1 MCTPADARTT
11 GTVAFTEAAIL
22 RALPPS
28 VRSNHSLFI
37 AALAILFFGSGVCAL
52 IYQLLWLRM
61 MGWVFGVTVYAA
73 STVWASFMAG
83 LAVGSLAAGNVGD
96 RVRHPLRW
104 FGVTELLIGATA
116 LATPAILSELQKLYV
131 ALYPSLPRAL
141 PALTAA
147 RLVIALLVLI
157 VPTTLMGA
165 TLPLVIKGSEARGGS
180 LGAHLGVL
188 YGSNAIGAIVGTI
201 AAGLYLIPSLGIH
214 GTFLAAA
221 AVNLAVGAGALVIS
235 GLAPPRDAVAEDRVR
250 ETTPSSELVP
260 PKLVERPASEG
271 GLTDRQL
278 LVVIAVFTLSGVI
291 SLAIEVVWF
300 RVLTLFLR
308 PTVYGF
314 AVMLATILT
323 GIALGSYLVT
333 PLLERRLRWLS
344 ILAGLEL
351 AVGVA
356 IVLSFRPLAYLPDLS
371 NRLSPTLSHVMPPYL
386 VFPIAGSILAIFPTA
401 LLMGLAF
408 PIGLRV
414 WARGG
419 RDTAPPAT
427 RTPGRSE
434 AGTARRI
441 GAFYS
446 LNVAGAIAGSLAAG
460 FFLLPILGSRA
471 ALIML
476 GTMAFLSGLALLW
489 VSELKPSARMAI
501 GLAASAIFGVAVWLS
516 PDAFVQF
523 VAQRYRRQE
532 IVWREEGVEATV
544 VVHKAAN
551 NELSLT
557 VNGNHEASTG
567 GGMTYVHR
575 RIGHLPMALHPFA
588 RTALVIG
595 MGGGATAGAVS
606 VHDGVDVDIV
616 ELAGAVV
623 RGARFFEAI
632 NYGVLSRPNVHLR
645 VDDGRNY
652 LMLTRQKYDVITADV
667 IIPLFAGSGNL
678 YSAEYFTLMRRVLK
692 PGGLVLQWVAGTE
705 AEYKTIARTFL
716 SVFPQTTVW
725 ADGSLLVGA
734 LEPLQLRRAEFDAK
748 LELPGRAL
756 GLRDLGVQ
764 SFDKLLSIFV
774 AGPEELR
781 AYLGPGPVL
790 TDDRPLAEYFLSLPR
805 DKNPDLSS
813 LKGDVK
819 RYVVGE

>member
-1 MCTPADARTT
+1 
-11 GTVAFTEAAIL
+11 
-22 RALPPS
+22 
-28 VRSNHSLFI
+28 
-37 AALAILFFGSGVCAL
+37 
-52 IYQLLWLRM
+52 M

-83 LAVGSLAAGNVGD
+83 LAVGSLAAGGVGD

-116 LATPAILSELQKLYV
+116 LATPAILAELQRVYV

-165 TLPLVIKGSEARGGS
+165 TLPLVIKGSEARGGT
-180 LGAHLGVL
+180 LGGHLGVL

-201 AAGLYLIPSLGIH
+201 AAGLYLIPGLGIH
-214 GTFLAAA
+214 RTFLAAA
-221 AVNLAVGAGALVIS
+221 AVNVVVGLGALALSAV
-235 GLAPPRDAVAEDRVR
+235 APPRDSHGEVSRRA
-250 ETTPSSELVP
+250 
-260 PKLVERPASEG
+260 PASLPT
-271 GLTDRQL
+271 LTDRQL

-333 PLLERRLRWLS
+333 PLLERRVRWLS
-344 ILAGLEL
+344 VLAGLEL

-356 IVLSFRPLAYLPDLS
+356 IVLSFSPLAYLPVLS
-371 NRLSPTLSHVMPPYL
+371 NQLSPSLSRIMPAYL
-386 VFPIAGSILAIFPTA
+386 VFPIAGSLLAILPTA
-401 LLMGLAF
+401 LLMGIAF

-414 WARGG
+414 WARGS
-419 RDTAPPAT
+419 RTDTEPSSQKSGST
-427 RTPGRSE
+427 DER
-434 AGTARRI
+434 TARRI
-441 GAFYS
+441 GTFYS

-460 FFLLPILGSRA
+460 FFLLPQLGSRGA
-471 ALIML
+471 IVLL
-476 GTMAFLSGLALLW
+476 GSLAFGSGLVLLW
-489 VSELKPSARMAI
+489 VSELKPSTRLAI
-501 GLAASAIFGVAVWLS
+501 GLTASAAFGVAVWLS

-523 VAQRYRRQE
+523 VAQRYRRQQ

-567 GGMTYVHR
+567 SVMTYVHR
-575 RIGHLPMALHPFA
+575 RIGHMPMALHPFA

-606 VHDGVDVDIV
+606 VHTGVDVDIV

-623 RGARFFEAI
+623 NGARFFESI

-652 LMLTRQKYDVITADV
+652 LMLTRRRYDIVTADV
-667 IIPLFAGSGNL
+667 IHPIFAGSGNL
-678 YSAEYFTLMRRVLK
+678 YSREYFQLIRQVLN

-705 AEYKTIARTFL
+705 AEYKAIARTFV
-716 SVFPQTTVW
+716 SVFPETTVW
-725 ADGSLLVGA
+725 VDGSLLVGS
-734 LEPLQLRRAEFDAK
+734 LQPLRLRRAEFDAK
-748 LELPGRAL
+748 LEIPGRAV
-756 GLRDLGVQ
+756 GLHDLGIE
-764 SFDKLLSIFV
+764 SFDKLLSTFV
-774 AGPEELR
+774 AGPDELR
-781 AYLGPGPVL
+781 AYLGPGPLL

-805 DKNPDLSS
+805 DRDPDLSS

-819 RYVVGE
+819 RYVVPG

>member
-1 MCTPADARTT
+1 M
-11 GTVAFTEAAIL
+11 
-22 RALPPS
+22 
-28 VRSNHSLFI
+28 
-37 AALAILFFGSGVCAL
+37 ALAILFFGSGVCAL

-83 LAVGSLAAGNVGD
+83 LAVGSLAAGAIGD

-116 LATPAILSELQKLYV
+116 LATPAILAELQKIYV

-147 RLVIALLVLI
+147 RLAIALLVLI

-188 YGSNAIGAIVGTI
+188 YGSNAVGAIVGTI
-201 AAGLYLIPSLGIH
+201 AAGLYLIPGLGIH
-214 GTFLAAA
+214 STFLAAA
-221 AVNLAVGAGALVIS
+221 AVNLAVGAGALALS
-235 GLAPPRDAVAEDRVR
+235 GVAPPHHRHDPLR
-250 ETTPSSELVP
+250 EQLSPSELVP
-260 PKLVERPASEG
+260 PKLAERLVSEG
-271 GLTDRQL
+271 ALTDRQL
-278 LVVIAVFTLSGVI
+278 LVVIAVFTMSGVI

-356 IVLSFRPLAYLPDLS
+356 IVLSFRPLAFLPDLS
-371 NRLSPTLSHVMPPYL
+371 NRLSPALSQVMPAYL
-386 VFPIAGSILAIFPTA
+386 VFPIAGSLLAIFPTA

-408 PIGLRV
+408 PIGLRL

-419 RDTAPPAT
+419 RDTAAPANPT
-427 RTPGRSE
+427 AGRSAE
-434 AGTARRI
+434 RTARRV
-441 GAFYS
+441 GTFYS

-471 ALIML
+471 AIILL
-476 GTMAFLSGLALLW
+476 GTLAFGSGLALLW
-489 VSELKPSARMAI
+489 ISELKTPGRVAI
-501 GLAASAIFGVAVWLS
+501 GLAASAVFAVAAWLS

-523 VAQRYRRQE
+523 VEQRYRRQE

-551 NELSLT
+551 HELSLT

-567 GGMTYVHR
+567 GVMTYVHR

-606 VHDGVDVDIV
+606 IHDGVDVDVV

-623 RGARFFEAI
+623 RGARFFDTI

-652 LMLTRQKYDVITADV
+652 LMLTRRRYDIVTADV
-667 IIPLFAGSGNL
+667 IHPIFAGSGNL
-678 YSAEYFTLMRRVLK
+678 YSREYFQLLRQVLN
-692 PGGLVLQWVAGTE
+692 PGGLVLQWAAGTE
-705 AEYKTIARTFL
+705 AEYKAIARTFV
-716 SVFPQTTVW
+716 SVFPETTVW
-725 ADGSLLVGA
+725 VDGSLLVGS
-734 LEPLQLRRAEFDAK
+734 LEPLQLRRAEFEAK
-748 LELPGRAL
+748 LGLPGRAR
-756 GLRDLGVQ
+756 GLHDLGIE
-764 SFDKLLSIFV
+764 SFDKLVTTFV
-774 AGPEELR
+774 AGPDELR
-781 AYLGPGPVL
+781 AYVGPGPIL
-790 TDDRPLAEYFLSLPR
+790 TDDRPLTEYFLSLSR

>member
-1 MCTPADARTT
+1 
-11 GTVAFTEAAIL
+11 
-22 RALPPS
+22 
-28 VRSNHSLFI
+28 
-37 AALAILFFGSGVCAL
+37 
-52 IYQLLWLRM
+52 M
-61 MGWVFGVTVYAA
+61 MGWVFGVTIYAA
-73 STVWASFMAG
+73 STVWASFTAG
-83 LAVGSLAAGNVGD
+83 LAAGSLAAGVIGD
-96 RVRHPLRW
+96 RVRHPLGW

-116 LATPAILSELQKLYV
+116 LATPAILSELQQIYV

-141 PALTAA
+141 PALTAV

-201 AAGLYLIPSLGIH
+201 AAGLYLIPGLGIH

-221 AVNLAVGAGALVIS
+221 AVNLAVGAGALALS
-235 GLAPPRDAVAEDRVR
+235 GVAPPRDAVSEDVARQR
-250 ETTPSSELVP
+250 ASLPAPAP
-260 PKLVERPASEG
+260 PKLAERHASEG
-271 GLTDRQL
+271 GMTDRQL

-291 SLAIEVVWF
+291 ALAIEVVWF

-314 AVMLATILT
+314 AMMLATILT
-323 GIALGSYLVT
+323 GIALGSYVVT

-371 NRLSPTLSHVMPPYL
+371 NRLSPALSQVMPAYL
-386 VFPIAGSILAIFPTA
+386 VFPIAGSLLAILPTA

-408 PIGLRV
+408 PIGLRL

-419 RDTAPPAT
+419 RDTAAPAN

-434 AGTARRI
+434 EGTARRI
-441 GAFYS
+441 GTFYS

-460 FFLLPILGSRA
+460 FFLLPILGSRVA
-471 ALIML
+471 IILL
-476 GTMAFLSGLALLW
+476 GTLAFGSGLALLW
-489 VSELKPSARMAI
+489 VSELKTPARVAI

-678 YSAEYFTLMRRVLK
+678 YSAEYFTLMKRVLK

-716 SVFPQTTVW
+716 SVFPETTVW

-748 LELPGRAL
+748 LELPGRAQ

-774 AGPEELR
+774 AGPQELR

-813 LKGDVK
+813 LKGDVT
-819 RYVVGE
+819 RYVVSE

>member
-1 MCTPADARTT
+1 
-11 GTVAFTEAAIL
+11 
-22 RALPPS
+22 
-28 VRSNHSLFI
+28 
-37 AALAILFFGSGVCAL
+37 
-52 IYQLLWLRM
+52 M

-83 LAVGSLAAGNVGD
+83 LAVGSLAAGVIGD

-116 LATPAILSELQKLYV
+116 LATPAILSQLQKIYV

-147 RLVIALLVLI
+147 RLAIALLVLI
-157 VPTTLMGA
+157 LPTTLMGA

-201 AAGLYLIPSLGIH
+201 AAGLYLIPGLGIH
-214 GTFLAAA
+214 STFLAAA

-235 GLAPPRDAVAEDRVR
+235 GLAPSRDSVTGNPVR
-250 ETTPSSELVP
+250 EITPSSELIP
-260 PKLVERPASEG
+260 PKLAEQAASEG
-271 GLTDRQL
+271 GLTDGQL
-278 LVVIAVFTLSGVI
+278 LVVVAVFTVSGVI

-323 GIALGSYLVT
+323 GIALGSYVVT

-371 NRLSPTLSHVMPPYL
+371 NRLSPALSQVMPPYL
-386 VFPIAGSILAIFPTA
+386 VFPIAGSLLAIFPTA

-414 WARGG
+414 WAGGG
-419 RDTAPPAT
+419 RGTRAPAN
-427 RTPGRSE
+427 RASGRSE
-434 AGTARRI
+434 ERTARRI
-441 GAFYS
+441 GTFYS
-446 LNVAGAIAGSLAAG
+446 MNVAGAIAGSLAAG

-471 ALIML
+471 AIILL
-476 GTMAFLSGLALLW
+476 GTLAFVSGLALLW
-489 VSELKPSARMAI
+489 VSELKTPARVAI
-501 GLAASAIFGVAVWLS
+501 GLAATAVFGVAVWLS

-523 VAQRYRRQE
+523 VAQRYRRQQ

-678 YSAEYFTLMRRVLK
+678 YSAEYFTLMKRVLK

-716 SVFPQTTVW
+716 SVFPETTVW

-748 LELPGRAL
+748 LELPGRAQ

-764 SFDKLLSIFV
+764 SFDKLLSMFV

-805 DKNPDLSS
+805 DKSPDLST
-813 LKGDVK
+813 LKGDVT

>member
-1 MCTPADARTT
+1 
-11 GTVAFTEAAIL
+11 
-22 RALPPS
+22 
-28 VRSNHSLFI
+28 
-37 AALAILFFGSGVCAL
+37 
-52 IYQLLWLRM
+52 M

-83 LAVGSLAAGNVGD
+83 LAVGSLAAGVIGD

-116 LATPAILSELQKLYV
+116 LATPAILSELQKIYV
-131 ALYPSLPRAL
+131 ALYPSLPHAL

-201 AAGLYLIPSLGIH
+201 AAGLYLIPGLGIH
-214 GTFLAAA
+214 GTFLTAA

-235 GLAPPRDAVAEDRVR
+235 ALAPPRDSVAEARVR
-250 ETTPSSELVP
+250 QTTPSSRLVP
-260 PKLVERPASEG
+260 PKLAERLATEGGPVPPKLAERHASEG

-323 GIALGSYLVT
+323 GIALGSYVVT

-356 IVLSFRPLAYLPDLS
+356 IVLSFQPLAYLPDLS
-371 NRLSPTLSHVMPPYL
+371 NRLSPALSHVMPPYL
-386 VFPIAGSILAIFPTA
+386 VFPIAGSLLAILPTA

-408 PIGLRV
+408 PIGLRL

-419 RDTAPPAT
+419 RDTSAPAD

-434 AGTARRI
+434 EGTAGRI
-441 GAFYS
+441 GTFYS

-460 FFLLPILGSRA
+460 FVLLPILGSRA
-471 ALIML
+471 AIILL
-476 GTMAFLSGLALLW
+476 GSLAFVSGLALLW
-489 VSELKPSARMAI
+489 VSELKTPARVAI
-501 GLAASAIFGVAVWLS
+501 ALAASAVFGVAAWLS

-523 VAQRYRRQE
+523 VAQRYRQQD

-567 GGMTYVHR
+567 GVMTYVHR

-595 MGGGATAGAVS
+595 IGGGATAGAVS

-632 NYGVLSRPNVHLR
+632 NYGVLSRPNVHLS

-652 LMLTRQKYDVITADV
+652 LMLTRRRYDVVTADV
-667 IIPLFAGSGNL
+667 IHPIFAGSGNL
-678 YSAEYFTLMRRVLK
+678 YSREYFQLIRQVLN

-705 AEYKTIARTFL
+705 AEYKTIARTFV
-716 SVFPQTTVW
+716 SVFPETTVW
-725 ADGSLLVGA
+725 VDGSLLVGS
-734 LEPLQLRRAEFDAK
+734 LQPLRLRRAEFDAK
-748 LELPGRAL
+748 LGLPGRAR
-756 GLRDLGVQ
+756 GLHDLGIE
-764 SFDKLLSIFV
+764 SFDKLVTTFV
-774 AGPEELR
+774 AGPDELR
-781 AYLGPGPVL
+781 AYVGPGPIL
-790 TDDRPLAEYFLSLPR
+790 TDDRPLTEYFLSLPR

>member
-1 MCTPADARTT
+1 
-11 GTVAFTEAAIL
+11 
-22 RALPPS
+22 
-28 VRSNHSLFI
+28 
-37 AALAILFFGSGVCAL
+37 
-52 IYQLLWLRM
+52 M

-83 LAVGSLAAGNVGD
+83 LAVGSLAAGVIGD

-116 LATPAILSELQKLYV
+116 LATPAILSELQKIYV

-165 TLPLVIKGSEARGGS
+165 TLPLVIKGSDVRGGS

-201 AAGLYLIPSLGIH
+201 AAGLYLIPGLGIH
-214 GTFLAAA
+214 STFLVAA
-221 AVNLAVGAGALVIS
+221 AVNLAVGAGALALS
-235 GLAPPRDAVAEDRVR
+235 GVAPHRDSRDHDPAR
-250 ETTPSSELVP
+250 ERLSLSEPVP
-260 PKLVERPASEG
+260 PKLAGPHASEGGPVPPKLAERHASEG
-271 GLTDRQL
+271 GLTERQL

-291 SLAIEVVWF
+291 ALAIEVVWF

-323 GIALGSYLVT
+323 GIALGSYVVT

-371 NRLSPTLSHVMPPYL
+371 NRLSPALSQVMPPYL
-386 VFPIAGSILAIFPTA
+386 VFPIAGSLLAIFPTA

-414 WARGG
+414 WARG
-419 RDTAPPAT
+419 RDVAAPANDT
-427 RTPGRSE
+427 SGRSE
-434 AGTARRI
+434 ERTARRI
-441 GAFYS
+441 GTFYS

-471 ALIML
+471 AIIVL
-476 GTMAFLSGLALLW
+476 GTLAFVSGLALLW
-489 VSELKPSARMAI
+489 VSELKTPARVAI
-501 GLAASAIFGVAVWLS
+501 ALAAPAVFGVAVWLS

-567 GGMTYVHR
+567 AGMTYVHR

-595 MGGGATAGAVS
+595 IGGGATAGAVS

-652 LMLTRQKYDVITADV
+652 LMLTRRRYDIVTADV
-667 IIPLFAGSGNL
+667 IHPIFAGSGNL
-678 YSAEYFTLMRRVLK
+678 YSREYFQLIRQVLN
-692 PGGLVLQWVAGTE
+692 PGGLVLQWASGTE
-705 AEYKTIARTFL
+705 AEYKAIARTFV
-716 SVFPQTTVW
+716 SVFPETTVW
-725 ADGSLLVGA
+725 VDGSLLVGS
-734 LEPLQLRRAEFDAK
+734 LEPLRLRRAEFDAK
-748 LELPGRAL
+748 LGLPGRAQ
-756 GLRDLGVQ
+756 GLHDLGIE
-764 SFDKLLSIFV
+764 SFDKLVTTFV
-774 AGPEELR
+774 AGPDELR
-781 AYLGPGPVL
+781 AYVGPGPIL
-790 TDDRPLAEYFLSLPR
+790 TDDRPLTEYFLSLPR
-805 DKNPDLSS
+805 DRNPDLSS

-819 RYVVGE
+819 RYVVDE

>member
-1 MCTPADARTT
+1 
-11 GTVAFTEAAIL
+11 
-22 RALPPS
+22 
-28 VRSNHSLFI
+28 
-37 AALAILFFGSGVCAL
+37 
-52 IYQLLWLRM
+52 M

-83 LAVGSLAAGNVGD
+83 LAAGSLAAGVIAD

-116 LATPAILSELQKLYV
+116 LATPAILSELQKIYV

-147 RLVIALLVLI
+147 RLAIALLVLI

-165 TLPLVIKGSEARGGS
+165 TLPLVIKGSEVRGGS

-188 YGSNAIGAIVGTI
+188 YGSNAIGAIVGTV
-201 AAGLYLIPSLGIH
+201 AAGLYLIPGLGIH
-214 GTFLAAA
+214 STFLAAA
-221 AVNLAVGAGALVIS
+221 AINLAIGAGALVIS
-235 GLAPPRDAVAEDRVR
+235 GLAPSRDSVIGNPVC

-260 PKLVERPASEG
+260 PKLAEHASQG

-278 LVVIAVFTLSGVI
+278 LVVVGVFTLSGVI

-323 GIALGSYLVT
+323 GIALGSYVVT

-371 NRLSPTLSHVMPPYL
+371 NRLSPALSQLMPPYL
-386 VFPIAGSILAIFPTA
+386 VFPIAASLLAIFPTA

-414 WARGG
+414 WAGSG
-419 RDTAPPAT
+419 RRTAGPANHT
-427 RTPGRSE
+427 SGRSE
-434 AGTARRI
+434 ERTARRI
-441 GAFYS
+441 GTFYS
-446 LNVAGAIAGSLAAG
+446 LNVAGAIAGSLVAG

-471 ALIML
+471 AIILL
-476 GTMAFLSGLALLW
+476 GTLAFVSGLALLW
-489 VSELKPSARMAI
+489 VSELKTPTRVAI
-501 GLAASAIFGVAVWLS
+501 AVAASAVFGVAIWLS

-567 GGMTYVHR
+567 GVMTYVHR

-623 RGARFFEAI
+623 RGARFFDAI
-632 NYGVLSRPNVHLR
+632 NYGVLSQPNVHLR

-652 LMLTRQKYDVITADV
+652 LMLTRRRYDIVTADV
-667 IIPLFAGSGNL
+667 IHPIFAGSGNL
-678 YSAEYFTLMRRVLK
+678 YSREYFELIRQVLN

-705 AEYKTIARTFL
+705 AEYKAIARTFV
-716 SVFPQTTVW
+716 SVFPETTVW
-725 ADGSLLVGA
+725 VDGSLLVGA
-734 LEPLQLRRAEFDAK
+734 LQPLKLRRAEFDAK
-748 LELPGRAL
+748 LGLPGRAR
-756 GLRDLGVQ
+756 GLHDLGIE
-764 SFDKLLSIFV
+764 SFEKLMTTFV
-774 AGPEELR
+774 AGPDELR
-781 AYLGPGPVL
+781 AYVGPGPIL

-813 LKGDVK
+813 LKGDVG

>member
-1 MCTPADARTT
+1 
-11 GTVAFTEAAIL
+11 
-22 RALPPS
+22 
-28 VRSNHSLFI
+28 
-37 AALAILFFGSGVCAL
+37 
-52 IYQLLWLRM
+52 M

-83 LAVGSLAAGNVGD
+83 LAVGGLAAGVVGD

-104 FGVTELLIGATA
+104 FGVTELLIGASA
-116 LATPAILSELQKLYV
+116 LATPAILAELQRVYV
-131 ALYPSLPRAL
+131 DLYPSLPRAL
-141 PALTAA
+141 PALTAV

-201 AAGLYLIPSLGIH
+201 AAGVYLIPGLGIH

-235 GLAPPRDAVAEDRVR
+235 GLAPPRDFVAEDRVR

-260 PKLVERPASEG
+260 PKLAERPASKG

-323 GIALGSYLVT
+323 GIALGSYVVT
-333 PLLERRLRWLS
+333 PLLERRMRWLF
-344 ILAGLEL
+344 ILACLEL

-356 IVLSFRPLAYLPDLS
+356 IVLSFSPLAYLPDLS
-371 NRLSPTLSHVMPPYL
+371 NRLSPSLSHVMPPYL
-386 VFPIAGSILAIFPTA
+386 VFPIAGSLLAIFPTA
-401 LLMGLAF
+401 LMMGLAF

-414 WARGG
+414 WARGSRETG
-419 RDTAPPAT
+419 TPAN
-427 RTPGRSE
+427 PASGRSE
-434 AGTARRI
+434 ERTARRI
-441 GAFYS
+441 GMFYS

-460 FFLLPILGSRA
+460 FFLLPILGSRGA
-471 ALIML
+471 TILL
-476 GTMAFLSGLALLW
+476 GTLAFGSGLALLW
-489 VSELKPSARMAI
+489 VSELKPSARIAI
-501 GLAASAIFGVAVWLS
+501 GLAASAVFGVAVWLS

-523 VAQRYRRQE
+523 IAQRYRRQE

-551 NELSLT
+551 SELSLT

-567 GGMTYVHR
+567 SVMTYVHR

-595 MGGGATAGAVS
+595 MGGGATGGAVS
-606 VHDGVDVDIV
+606 LHDGVDVDIV

-632 NYGVLSRPNVHLR
+632 NYGVLRRPNVHIR

-652 LMLTRQKYDVITADV
+652 LMLTRRRYDIVTADV
-667 IIPLFAGSGNL
+667 IHPIFAGSGNL
-678 YSAEYFTLMRRVLK
+678 YSREYFQLIRQVLN
-692 PGGLVLQWVAGTE
+692 PGGLVVQWVAGTE
-705 AEYKTIARTFL
+705 VEYKTIARTFV
-716 SVFPQTTVW
+716 SVFPETTLWV
-725 ADGSLLVGA
+725 DGSLLVGS
-734 LEPLQLRRAEFDAK
+734 LQPLRLRRTEFDAK
-748 LELPGRAL
+748 LGIPGRAQ
-756 GLRDLGVQ
+756 GLHDLGIE
-764 SFDKLLSIFV
+764 SFDKLLSTFV
-774 AGPEELR
+774 AGPDELR
-781 AYLGPGPVL
+781 AYVGPGPLL
-790 TDDRPLAEYFLSLPR
+790 TDDRPLAEYFLSLSR
-805 DKNPDLSS
+805 DRDPDLST

-819 RYVVGE
+819 RYVVSE

>member
-1 MCTPADARTT
+1 MDARTT
-11 GTVAFTEAAIL
+11 GIAAFTEAAIL
-22 RALPPS
+22 RPLPS
-28 VRSNHSLFI
+28 QSRSNHSLFI

-83 LAVGSLAAGNVGD
+83 LALGSFAAGAIGD

-104 FGVTELLIGATA
+104 FGVTELLIGTTA
-116 LATPAILSELQKLYV
+116 LATPSILAELQRIYV
-131 ALYPSLPRAL
+131 ALYPSLPRTL

-201 AAGLYLIPSLGIH
+201 VAGLYLIPRLGIQ

-221 AVNLAVGAGALVIS
+221 AVNLVVGAGALAVS
-235 GLAPPRDAVAEDRVR
+235 AVALPRDSVSKEVAR
-250 ETTPSSELVP
+250 EPASLSAPVP
-260 PKLVERPASEG
+260 PKLADRRASEG

-323 GIALGSYLVT
+323 GIALGSYVVT
-333 PLLERRLRWLS
+333 PLLDRRIRWLS

-371 NRLSPTLSHVMPPYL
+371 NRLSPSLSHLMPPYL
-386 VFPIAGSILAIFPTA
+386 VFPIAGSLLAIFPTA

-414 WARGG
+414 WTRGG
-419 RDTAPPAT
+419 RDTTGLSHTAT
-427 RTPGRSE
+427 GRSE
-434 AGTARRI
+434 ERTAGRI
-441 GAFYS
+441 GTFYS

-460 FFLLPILGSRA
+460 FFLLPILGSRGA
-471 ALIML
+471 IILL
-476 GTMAFLSGLALLW
+476 GTLAFGSGLALLW
-489 VSELKPSARMAI
+489 ISELKPAACVAI
-501 GLAASAIFGVAVWLS
+501 GLAASAVFGLAVWLS

-523 VAQRYRRQE
+523 VAQRYRRQQ

-544 VVHKAAN
+544 VVHRTPD

-567 GGMTYVHR
+567 NVMTYVHR

-595 MGGGATAGAVS
+595 MGGGATGGAVS
-606 VHDGVDVDIV
+606 LHDGVDVDIV

-632 NYGVLSRPNVHLR
+632 NYGVLKQPNVHIR
-645 VDDGRNY
+645 IDDGRNY
-652 LMLTRQKYDVITADV
+652 LMLTRRRYDIVTADV
-667 IIPLFAGSGNL
+667 IHPIFAGSGNL
-678 YSAEYFTLMRRVLK
+678 YSREYFQLIRQVLN
-692 PGGLVLQWVAGTE
+692 PGGLVVQWVAGTE
-705 AEYKTIARTFL
+705 AEYKTIARTFV
-716 SVFPQTTVW
+716 SVFPETTVW
-725 ADGSLLVGA
+725 VDGSLLVGS
-734 LEPLQLRRAEFDAK
+734 LQPLRLRRAEFEAK
-748 LELPGRAL
+748 LAIPGRAQ
-756 GLRDLGVQ
+756 GLHDLGIE
-764 SFDKLLSIFV
+764 SFDKLLSTFV
-774 AGPEELR
+774 AGPDELR
-781 AYLGPGPVL
+781 AYVGAGPLL

-805 DKNPDLSS
+805 DRDPDLSS

-819 RYVVGE
+819 RYVVPG

>member
-1 MCTPADARTT
+1 
-11 GTVAFTEAAIL
+11 
-22 RALPPS
+22 
-28 VRSNHSLFI
+28 
-37 AALAILFFGSGVCAL
+37 
-52 IYQLLWLRM
+52 M

-83 LAVGSLAAGNVGD
+83 LALGSLAAGAVGD

-116 LATPAILSELQKLYV
+116 LATPALLTELQKIYV

-147 RLVIALLVLI
+147 RLAIALLVLI

-201 AAGLYLIPSLGIH
+201 AAGLYLIPGLGIH
-214 GTFLAAA
+214 STFLAAA
-221 AVNLAVGAGALVIS
+221 AVNLAVGAGALALS
-235 GLAPPRDAVAEDRVR
+235 GVAPPHDSRDHDPARERLSPSEPVA
-250 ETTPSSELVP
+250 
-260 PKLVERPASEG
+260 PKLAERHASEG
-271 GLTDRQL
+271 GLTNRQL

-323 GIALGSYLVT
+323 GIALGSYVVT

-371 NRLSPTLSHVMPPYL
+371 NRLSPALSQVMPPYL
-386 VFPIAGSILAIFPTA
+386 VFPIAGSLLAIFPTA

-419 RDTAPPAT
+419 RDTAAPANHMS
-427 RTPGRSE
+427 GRSE
-434 AGTARRI
+434 DRTARRV
-441 GAFYS
+441 GTFYS

-471 ALIML
+471 AIILL
-476 GTMAFLSGLALLW
+476 GTLAFLSGLALLW
-489 VSELKPSARMAI
+489 MSELKTPARVAI
-501 GLAASAIFGVAVWLS
+501 ALAASAVFGVAAWLS

-523 VAQRYRRQE
+523 VAQRYRQQD

-567 GGMTYVHR
+567 GVMTYVHR

-595 MGGGATAGAVS
+595 IGGGATAGAVS

-632 NYGVLSRPNVHLR
+632 NYGVLSRPNVHVR

-652 LMLTRQKYDVITADV
+652 LMLTRRRYDIVTADV
-667 IIPLFAGSGNL
+667 IHPIFAGSGNL
-678 YSAEYFTLMRRVLK
+678 YSREYFQLIRQVLN
-692 PGGLVLQWVAGTE
+692 PGGLVLQWAAGTE
-705 AEYKTIARTFL
+705 AEYKAIARTFV
-716 SVFPQTTVW
+716 SVFPETTVW
-725 ADGSLLVGA
+725 VDGSLLVGS

-748 LELPGRAL
+748 LRLSGRAR
-756 GLRDLGVQ
+756 GLHDLGIE
-764 SFDKLLSIFV
+764 SFDKLVTTFV
-774 AGPEELR
+774 AGPDELR
-781 AYLGPGPVL
+781 AYVGPGPIL
-790 TDDRPLAEYFLSLPR
+790 TDDRPLTEYFLSLPR

-819 RYVVGE
+819 RYIVGE

>member
-1 MCTPADARTT
+1 
-11 GTVAFTEAAIL
+11 
-22 RALPPS
+22 
-28 VRSNHSLFI
+28 
-37 AALAILFFGSGVCAL
+37 
-52 IYQLLWLRM
+52 M

-83 LAVGSLAAGNVGD
+83 LAVGSLAAGVIGD

-116 LATPAILSELQKLYV
+116 LATPAILFELQKIYV

-147 RLVIALLVLI
+147 RLAIALLVLI
-157 VPTTLMGA
+157 LPTTLMGA

-201 AAGLYLIPSLGIH
+201 AAGLYLIPGLGIH

-221 AVNLAVGAGALVIS
+221 AVNLAVGAGALALS
-235 GLAPPRDAVAEDRVR
+235 GVAPHGSRDHDPAR
-250 ETTPSSELVP
+250 ERLSQSEPVP
-260 PKLVERPASEG
+260 PKLAGRHASEG
-271 GLTDRQL
+271 GPVPPKLAERHASEDGMTDRQL

-291 SLAIEVVWF
+291 ALAIEVVWF

-314 AVMLATILT
+314 AMMLATILT
-323 GIALGSYLVT
+323 GIALGSYVVT

-371 NRLSPTLSHVMPPYL
+371 NRLSPALSQVMPAYL
-386 VFPIAGSILAIFPTA
+386 VFPIAGSLLAIFPTA
-401 LLMGLAF
+401 LLMGIAF

-419 RDTAPPAT
+419 RHTAAPAN

-434 AGTARRI
+434 EGTARRI
-441 GAFYS
+441 GTFYS

-471 ALIML
+471 AIILL
-476 GTMAFLSGLALLW
+476 GTLAFVSGLALLW
-489 VSELKPSARMAI
+489 VSELKTPARVAI
-501 GLAASAIFGVAVWLS
+501 GLAATAVFGVAVWLS

-595 MGGGATAGAVS
+595 IGGGATAGAVS

-623 RGARFFEAI
+623 RGAKFFEAI
-632 NYGVLSRPNVHLR
+632 NYGVLSRPNVHLS
-645 VDDGRNY
+645 VDDGRNH
-652 LMLTRQKYDVITADV
+652 LMLTRRRYDVVTADV
-667 IIPLFAGSGNL
+667 IHPIFAGSGNL
-678 YSAEYFTLMRRVLK
+678 YSREYFQLIRQVLN

-705 AEYKTIARTFL
+705 AEYKAIARTFI
-716 SVFPQTTVW
+716 SVFPETTVW
-725 ADGSLLVGA
+725 VDGSLMVGS
-734 LEPLQLRRAEFDAK
+734 LQPLRLRRAEFDAK
-748 LELPGRAL
+748 LDLPGRAQ
-756 GLRDLGVQ
+756 GLHDLGIE
-764 SFDKLLSIFV
+764 SFDKLLTSFV
-774 AGPEELR
+774 AGPDELR
-781 AYLGPGPVL
+781 AYLGPGPIL
-790 TDDRPLAEYFLSLPR
+790 TDDRPLTEYFLSLPR

-819 RYVVGE
+819 RYVVSE

>member
-1 MCTPADARTT
+1 
-11 GTVAFTEAAIL
+11 
-22 RALPPS
+22 
-28 VRSNHSLFI
+28 
-37 AALAILFFGSGVCAL
+37 
-52 IYQLLWLRM
+52 M

-83 LAVGSLAAGNVGD
+83 LAVGSLAAGVIGD

-116 LATPAILSELQKLYV
+116 LATPAILSQLQKIYV

-147 RLVIALLVLI
+147 RLAIALLVLI
-157 VPTTLMGA
+157 LPTTLMGA

-201 AAGLYLIPSLGIH
+201 AAGLYLIPGLGIH
-214 GTFLAAA
+214 STFLAAA
-221 AVNLAVGAGALVIS
+221 AINLAVGAGALVIS
-235 GLAPPRDAVAEDRVR
+235 GLAPSRDSVTGNPVR
-250 ETTPSSELVP
+250 EITPSSELIP
-260 PKLVERPASEG
+260 PKLAEQAASEG
-271 GLTDRQL
+271 GLTDGQL
-278 LVVIAVFTLSGVI
+278 LVVVAVFTVSGVI

-323 GIALGSYLVT
+323 GIALGSYVVT

-371 NRLSPTLSHVMPPYL
+371 NRLSPALSQVMPPYL
-386 VFPIAGSILAIFPTA
+386 VFPIAGSLLAIFPTA

-414 WARGG
+414 WAGGG
-419 RDTAPPAT
+419 RGTRAPAN
-427 RTPGRSE
+427 RASGRSE
-434 AGTARRI
+434 ERTARRI
-441 GAFYS
+441 GTFYS
-446 LNVAGAIAGSLAAG
+446 MNVAGAIAGSLAAG

-471 ALIML
+471 AIILL
-476 GTMAFLSGLALLW
+476 GTLAFVSGLALLW
-489 VSELKPSARMAI
+489 VSELKTPARVAI
-501 GLAASAIFGVAVWLS
+501 GLAATAVFGVAVWLS

-523 VAQRYRRQE
+523 VAQRYRRQQ

-678 YSAEYFTLMRRVLK
+678 YSAEYFTLMKRVLK

-716 SVFPQTTVW
+716 SVFPETTVW

-748 LELPGRAL
+748 LELPGRAQ

-764 SFDKLLSIFV
+764 SFDKLLSMFV

-805 DKNPDLSS
+805 DKSPDLST
-813 LKGDVK
+813 LKGDVT

>member
-1 MCTPADARTT
+1 
-11 GTVAFTEAAIL
+11 
-22 RALPPS
+22 
-28 VRSNHSLFI
+28 
-37 AALAILFFGSGVCAL
+37 
-52 IYQLLWLRM
+52 M

-83 LAVGSLAAGNVGD
+83 LAVGSLAAGVVGD

-116 LATPAILSELQKLYV
+116 LATPAILSELQRVYV
-131 ALYPSLPRAL
+131 TLYPSLPHTL
-141 PALTAA
+141 PALTGT

-201 AAGLYLIPSLGIH
+201 AAGLYLIPGLGLH

-221 AVNLAVGAGALVIS
+221 VINLVVGAGALVIS
-235 GLAPPRDAVAEDRVR
+235 GLVPLRDVAAEDRAR
-250 ETTPSSELVP
+250 DTTPSEPVP
-260 PKLVERPASEG
+260 PKLAERLASEG

-278 LVVIAVFTLSGVI
+278 LVVVAVFTLSGAI

-323 GIALGSYLVT
+323 GIAVGSYVVT
-333 PLLERRLRWLS
+333 PLLERRMRWLS

-371 NRLSPTLSHVMPPYL
+371 NRLSPSLSHVMPPYL
-386 VFPIAGSILAIFPTA
+386 VFPIAGSLLAIFPTA

-419 RDTAPPAT
+419 RDTPTPANPT
-427 RTPGRSE
+427 SGRPEERT
-434 AGTARRI
+434 AKRI
-441 GAFYS
+441 GTFYS

-460 FFLLPILGSRA
+460 FFLLPIIGSRGA
-471 ALIML
+471 IILL
-476 GTMAFLSGLALLW
+476 GTLAFGSGIALLG
-489 VSELKPSARMAI
+489 VSELKPSARVTI
-501 GLAASAIFGVAVWLS
+501 GLAASAVFGIAVWLS

-532 IVWREEGVEATV
+532 IIWREEGVEATV

-616 ELAGAVV
+616 ELAAAVV
-623 RGARFFEAI
+623 RGARFFDAI
-632 NYGVLSRPNVHLR
+632 NYGVLTRPNVHVR
-645 VDDGRNY
+645 IDDGRNY
-652 LMLTRQKYDVITADV
+652 LMLTRRHYDIVTADV
-667 IIPLFAGSGNL
+667 IHPIFAGSGNL
-678 YSAEYFTLMRRVLK
+678 YSREYFQLIRQVLN

-705 AEYKTIARTFL
+705 AEYKAIGRTFV
-716 SVFPQTTVW
+716 SVFPETTVW
-725 ADGSLLVGA
+725 VDGSLLVGS
-734 LEPLQLRRAEFDAK
+734 LQPLRLRRAEFDAK
-748 LELPGRAL
+748 VGLPGRAQ
-756 GLRDLGVQ
+756 GLHDLGIE
-764 SFDKLLSIFV
+764 SFDKLLTTFV
-774 AGPEELR
+774 AGPDELR
-781 AYLGPGPVL
+781 AYVGPGPIL
-790 TDDRPLAEYFLSLPR
+790 TDDRPLTEYFLSLPR
-805 DKNPDLSS
+805 DRNPDLST

-819 RYVVGE
+819 RYVISE

>member
-1 MCTPADARTT
+1 
-11 GTVAFTEAAIL
+11 
-22 RALPPS
+22 
-28 VRSNHSLFI
+28 
-37 AALAILFFGSGVCAL
+37 
-52 IYQLLWLRM
+52 
-61 MGWVFGVTVYAA
+61 
-73 STVWASFMAG
+73 
-83 LAVGSLAAGNVGD
+83 
-96 RVRHPLRW
+96 
-104 FGVTELLIGATA
+104 
-116 LATPAILSELQKLYV
+116 
-131 ALYPSLPRAL
+131 
-141 PALTAA
+141 
-147 RLVIALLVLI
+147 
-157 VPTTLMGA
+157 
-165 TLPLVIKGSEARGGS
+165 
-180 LGAHLGVL
+180 L

-201 AAGLYLIPSLGIH
+201 AAGLYLIPGLGIH

-221 AVNLAVGAGALVIS
+221 AVNLAVGAGALALS
-235 GLAPPRDAVAEDRVR
+235 GVTPHGSRDHDPAR
-250 ETTPSSELVP
+250 ERLSQSEPVP
-260 PKLVERPASEG
+260 PKLAERHASEDGPVLPKLAERHASEG
-271 GLTDRQL
+271 GPVLPKLAERHASEGGMTDRQL

-291 SLAIEVVWF
+291 ALAIEVVWF

-314 AVMLATILT
+314 AMMLATILT
-323 GIALGSYLVT
+323 GIALGSYVVT

-371 NRLSPTLSHVMPPYL
+371 NRLSPALSQVMPAYL
-386 VFPIAGSILAIFPTA
+386 VFPIAGSLLAIFPTA

-408 PIGLRV
+408 PIGLRL

-419 RDTAPPAT
+419 RDTAAPAN

-434 AGTARRI
+434 EATARRI
-441 GAFYS
+441 GTFYS

-471 ALIML
+471 AIIVL
-476 GTMAFLSGLALLW
+476 GTLAFVSGLALLW
-489 VSELKPSARMAI
+489 VSELKTRARVAI

-551 NELSLT
+551 DELSLT

-595 MGGGATAGAVS
+595 IGGGATAGAVS

-632 NYGVLSRPNVHLR
+632 NYGVLSRPNVHLS

-652 LMLTRQKYDVITADV
+652 LMLTRRRYDVVTADV
-667 IIPLFAGSGNL
+667 IHPIFAGSGNL
-678 YSAEYFTLMRRVLK
+678 YSREYFQLIRQVLN

-705 AEYKTIARTFL
+705 AEYKAIARTFV
-716 SVFPQTTVW
+716 SVFPETTVW
-725 ADGSLLVGA
+725 VDGSLMVGS
-734 LEPLQLRRAEFDAK
+734 LQPLRLRRAEFDAK
-748 LELPGRAL
+748 LDLPGRAQ
-756 GLRDLGVQ
+756 GLHDLGIE
-764 SFDKLLSIFV
+764 SFDKLLTTFV
-774 AGPEELR
+774 AGPDELR
-781 AYLGPGPVL
+781 AYLGPGPIL
-790 TDDRPLAEYFLSLPR
+790 TDDRPLTEYFLSLPR

-813 LKGDVK
+813 LKGDVR
-819 RYVVGE
+819 RYIVDE

>member
-1 MCTPADARTT
+1 
-11 GTVAFTEAAIL
+11 
-22 RALPPS
+22 
-28 VRSNHSLFI
+28 
-37 AALAILFFGSGVCAL
+37 
-52 IYQLLWLRM
+52 M

-83 LAVGSLAAGNVGD
+83 LAVGSLAAGVIGD

-104 FGVTELLIGATA
+104 FGVAELLVGGTA
-116 LATPAILSELQKLYV
+116 LATPAILAGLQTIYV
-131 ALYPSLPRAL
+131 TLYPSLPHAL

-147 RLVIALLVLI
+147 RLAIALLVLI

-165 TLPLVIKGSEARGGS
+165 TLPLVIKGAEARGGT
-180 LGAHLGVL
+180 LGAQLGVL

-201 AAGLYLIPSLGIH
+201 AAGLYLIPGLGIH

-221 AVNLAVGAGALVIS
+221 AVNLAVGAGALALSV
-235 GLAPPRDAVAEDRVR
+235 APVRDSADHDPARDRLSL
-250 ETTPSSELVP
+250 PELVP
-260 PKLVERPASEG
+260 LPLAERHASDGGLVPLKLAEPDASEG

-278 LVVIAVFTLSGVI
+278 LVVLVIFTLSGVI
-291 SLAIEVVWF
+291 GLAIEVVWF

-351 AVGVA
+351 AAGIA
-356 IVLSFRPLAYLPDLS
+356 IVLSFRPLTYLPNLS
-371 NRLSPTLSHVMPPYL
+371 NRLSPTLSQMMPPYL
-386 VFPIAGSILAIFPTA
+386 VFPIAGSLLAILPTA

-419 RDTAPPAT
+419 RDTAPAN
-427 RTPGRSE
+427 RTSGQSE
-434 AGTARRI
+434 ERTARRI
-441 GAFYS
+441 GTFYS

-471 ALIML
+471 AIILL
-476 GTMAFLSGLALLW
+476 GTLAFGSGLALLW
-489 VSELKPSARMAI
+489 VSELKAPARIAI
-501 GLAASAIFGVAVWLS
+501 AVAASAVFGVAVWLS

-523 VAQRYRRQE
+523 IAQRYRRQE

-557 VNGNHEASTG
+557 VNGIHEASTG
-567 GGMTYVHR
+567 GVMTYVHR

-623 RGARFFEAI
+623 RGARFFDAI
-632 NYGVLSRPNVHLR
+632 NYGVLTRPNVHLR

-667 IIPLFAGSGNL
+667 IIPIFAGSGNL
-678 YSAEYFTLMRRVLK
+678 YSAEYFTLMKHVLK

-716 SVFPQTTVW
+716 SVFPETTVW

-748 LELPGRAL
+748 LELPGRAQ

-764 SFDKLLSIFV
+764 SFDNLLSMFV

-781 AYLGPGPVL
+781 AYLGSGPVL
-790 TDDRPLAEYFLSLPR
+790 SDDRPLAEYFLSLPR
-805 DKNPDLSS
+805 GKDPDLSS
-813 LKGDVK
+813 LKGDVR

>member
-1 MCTPADARTT
+1 M
-11 GTVAFTEAAIL
+11 L
-22 RALPPS
+22 
-28 VRSNHSLFI
+28 
-37 AALAILFFGSGVCAL
+37 
-52 IYQLLWLRM
+52 
-61 MGWVFGVTVYAA
+61 GWVFGVTVYAA

-83 LAVGSLAAGNVGD
+83 LAVGSLAAGAVGD

-104 FGVTELLIGATA
+104 FGVAEILIGATA
-116 LATPAILSELQKLYV
+116 LGTPAALTWLQQAYV
-131 ALYPSLPRAL
+131 ALYPSLPHAL

-157 VPTTLMGA
+157 VPTALMGA
-165 TLPLVIKGSEARGGS
+165 TLPLVIKGSEARGGT
-180 LGAHLGVL
+180 LGGHLGVL
-188 YGSNAIGAIVGTI
+188 YGSNAVGAIVGTL
-201 AAGLYLIPSLGIH
+201 AAGLYLIPGRGIH
-214 GTFLAAA
+214 GTFLTAAA
-221 AVNLAVGAGALVIS
+221 LNLAVGVGALVLS
-235 GLAPPRDAVAEDRVR
+235 RLSPPAVAASSGRIEDSNA
-250 ETTPSSELVP
+250 EPAPSS
-260 PKLVERPASEG
+260 
-271 GLTDRQL
+271 LTQRQL
-278 LVVIAVFTLSGVI
+278 LIVLGVFTLSGVI

-333 PLLERRLRWLS
+333 PLLERRGRWLAV
-344 ILAGLEL
+344 LAGLEL
-351 AVGVA
+351 AIGFA

-371 NRLSPTLSHVMPPYL
+371 NRLSPTLSRIMPAYL
-386 VFPIAGSILAIFPTA
+386 VFPIAGSLLAIFPTA
-401 LLMGLAF
+401 LLMGVAF

-414 WARGG
+414 WTRG
-419 RDTAPPAT
+419 RADTT
-427 RTPGRSE
+427 
-434 AGTARRI
+434 RRI
-441 GAFYS
+441 GTFYS
-446 LNVAGAIAGSLAAG
+446 MNVAGAIAGSLLAG
-460 FFLLPILGSRA
+460 FLLLPQLGSRGA
-471 ALIML
+471 IILL
-476 GTMAFLSGLALLW
+476 GTLAFGSGLVLLW
-489 VSELKPSARMAI
+489 TSELKPSTRTAI
-501 GLAASAIFGVAVWLS
+501 GIGASVAFGVAVWLS

-523 VAQRYRRQE
+523 VAQRYRRQQ

-606 VHDGVDVDIV
+606 VHDGVEVDIV

-623 RGARFFEAI
+623 RGAKFFEAI

-652 LMLTRQKYDVITADV
+652 LMLTRQRYDVITADV

-678 YSAEYFTLMRRVLK
+678 YSVEYFTLMRRVLK

-716 SVFPQTTVW
+716 SVFPNTTVW

-748 LELPGRAL
+748 LGLPGRAQ
-756 GLRDLGVQ
+756 GLYDLGIET
-764 SFDKLLSIFV
+764 FDKLLSTFV
-774 AGPEELR
+774 AGPDELR
-781 AYLGPGPVL
+781 AYLGAGPVL

-805 DKNPDLSS
+805 DRNPDLSS
-813 LKGDVK
+813 LKGDVT
-819 RYVVGE
+819 RYVVPN

>member
-1 MCTPADARTT
+1 
-11 GTVAFTEAAIL
+11 
-22 RALPPS
+22 
-28 VRSNHSLFI
+28 
-37 AALAILFFGSGVCAL
+37 
-52 IYQLLWLRM
+52 M

-83 LAVGSLAAGNVGD
+83 LAVGSLAAGVIGD

-104 FGVTELLIGATA
+104 FGVTELLVAASA
-116 LATPAILSELQKLYV
+116 LATPAILVELQKIYV
-131 ALYPSLPRAL
+131 AFYPSLPRAL

-147 RLVIALLVLI
+147 RFAIALLVLI
-157 VPTTLMGA
+157 VPTTLMGT

-201 AAGLYLIPSLGIH
+201 AAGLYLIPGLGIH
-214 GTFLAAA
+214 STFLAAA
-221 AVNLAVGAGALVIS
+221 AVNLAVGAGALALSVV
-235 GLAPPRDAVAEDRVR
+235 APPHHARDHDPEHERLSPS
-250 ETTPSSELVP
+250 ETVP
-260 PKLVERPASEG
+260 PTFAERHASAG
-271 GLTDRQL
+271 ALTDRQL

-323 GIALGSYLVT
+323 GIALGSYVVT

-371 NRLSPTLSHVMPPYL
+371 NRLSPALSQVMPPYL
-386 VFPIAGSILAIFPTA
+386 VFPIAGSLLAIFPTA

-408 PIGLRV
+408 PIGLRL

-419 RDTAPPAT
+419 RDTAAPANPT
-427 RTPGRSE
+427 SGRSE
-434 AGTARRI
+434 ERTARRV
-441 GAFYS
+441 GTFYS

-471 ALIML
+471 AIILL
-476 GTMAFLSGLALLW
+476 GTLAFVSGLALLW
-489 VSELKPSARMAI
+489 VSELKTPGRVAI
-501 GLAASAIFGVAVWLS
+501 GLAASAVFGVAAWLS

-523 VAQRYRRQE
+523 VEQRYRRQE

-567 GGMTYVHR
+567 GVMTYVHR

-606 VHDGVDVDIV
+606 VHDGVDVDVV

-623 RGARFFEAI
+623 RGARFFDTI
-632 NYGVLSRPNVHLR
+632 NYGVLSRPNVHVR

-652 LMLTRQKYDVITADV
+652 LMLTRRRYDIVTADV
-667 IIPLFAGSGNL
+667 IHPIFAGSGNL
-678 YSAEYFTLMRRVLK
+678 YSREYFQLIRQVLN
-692 PGGLVLQWVAGTE
+692 PGGLVLQWAAGTE
-705 AEYKTIARTFL
+705 AEYKAIARTFV
-716 SVFPQTTVW
+716 SVFPETTVW
-725 ADGSLLVGA
+725 VDGSLLVGS
-734 LEPLQLRRAEFDAK
+734 LEPLQLRRAEFEAK
-748 LELPGRAL
+748 LGLPGRAR
-756 GLRDLGVQ
+756 GLHDLGIE
-764 SFDKLLSIFV
+764 SFDKLVTTFV
-774 AGPEELR
+774 AGPDELR
-781 AYLGPGPVL
+781 AYVGPGPIL
-790 TDDRPLAEYFLSLPR
+790 TDDRPLTEYFLSLPR
-805 DKNPDLSS
+805 DRNPDLSS

-819 RYVVGE
+819 RYIVGE

>member
-1 MCTPADARTT
+1 
-11 GTVAFTEAAIL
+11 
-22 RALPPS
+22 
-28 VRSNHSLFI
+28 
-37 AALAILFFGSGVCAL
+37 
-52 IYQLLWLRM
+52 M

-83 LAVGSLAAGNVGD
+83 LAVGSVAAGVIGD

-104 FGVTELLIGATA
+104 FGVSELLIGATA
-116 LATPAILSELQKLYV
+116 LATPAILTELQKIYV

-147 RLVIALLVLI
+147 RLAIALLVLI

-165 TLPLVIKGSEARGGS
+165 TLPLVIKGSEVRGGS

-201 AAGLYLIPSLGIH
+201 AAGLYLIPGLGIH

-221 AVNLAVGAGALVIS
+221 ALNLAVGAGALVIS
-235 GLAPPRDAVAEDRVR
+235 ALAPSRDSVIDNTAH
-250 ETTPSSELVP
+250 ETAPSSEPVSPKLAEHAASEAGPVP
-260 PKLVERPASEG
+260 PKLAERRPSEG

-278 LVVIAVFTLSGVI
+278 LVVVAVFTVSGVI

-323 GIALGSYLVT
+323 GIALGSYVVT

-371 NRLSPTLSHVMPPYL
+371 NRLSPALSQVMPPYL
-386 VFPIAGSILAIFPTA
+386 VFPIAGSLLAIFPTA

-408 PIGLRV
+408 PIGLRM
-414 WARGG
+414 WAGGG
-419 RDTAPPAT
+419 RGTVAPAN
-427 RTPGRSE
+427 RGSGRSE
-434 AGTARRI
+434 ERTARRI
-441 GAFYS
+441 GTFYS

-471 ALIML
+471 ALILL
-476 GTMAFLSGLALLW
+476 GTLAFVSGLALLW
-489 VSELKPSARMAI
+489 VSELKTPARVAV
-501 GLAASAIFGVAVWLS
+501 GLAATSVFGVAVWLS

-523 VAQRYRRQE
+523 VAQRYRRQQ

-678 YSAEYFTLMRRVLK
+678 YSSEYFTLMKRVLK

-716 SVFPQTTVW
+716 SVFPETTVW

-748 LELPGRAL
+748 LELPGRAQ

-764 SFDKLLSIFV
+764 SFDKLLSMFV

-805 DKNPDLSS
+805 DKSPDLSS
-813 LKGDVK
+813 LKGDVG

>member
-1 MCTPADARTT
+1 M
-11 GTVAFTEAAIL
+11 
-22 RALPPS
+22 
-28 VRSNHSLFI
+28 
-37 AALAILFFGSGVCAL
+37 ALAILFFGSGVCAL

-83 LAVGSLAAGNVGD
+83 LAVGSLAAGAIGD

-116 LATPAILSELQKLYV
+116 LATPAILAELQTIYV

-141 PALTAA
+141 PALTVT
-147 RLVIALLVLI
+147 RLAIALLVLI

-188 YGSNAIGAIVGTI
+188 YGSNAIGAIVGTM
-201 AAGLYLIPSLGIH
+201 AAGLYLIPGLGIH
-214 GTFLAAA
+214 STFLAAA
-221 AVNLAVGAGALVIS
+221 AVNLAVGTGALALS
-235 GLAPPRDAVAEDRVR
+235 GVAPPHDSRHNRSR
-250 ETTPSSELVP
+250 EPLSLSEPVP
-260 PKLVERPASEG
+260 PKLAERHASEG

-278 LVVIAVFTLSGVI
+278 LVVIAVFTMSGVI

-323 GIALGSYLVT
+323 GIALGSYVVT

-371 NRLSPTLSHVMPPYL
+371 NRLSPALSQVMPAYL
-386 VFPIAGSILAIFPTA
+386 VFPIAGSLLAIFPTA

-408 PIGLRV
+408 PIGLRL

-419 RDTAPPAT
+419 RDPAV
-427 RTPGRSE
+427 PASGRSE
-434 AGTARRI
+434 ESTARRV
-441 GAFYS
+441 GTFYS

-471 ALIML
+471 AIILL
-476 GTMAFLSGLALLW
+476 GTLAFVSGLALLW
-489 VSELKPSARMAI
+489 ISELKTPGRVAI
-501 GLAASAIFGVAVWLS
+501 GLTASAVFGAAAWLS

-523 VAQRYRRQE
+523 VEQRYRRQE

-544 VVHKAAN
+544 VVHRAAN

-567 GGMTYVHR
+567 GVMTYVHR

-623 RGARFFEAI
+623 RGARFFETI

-652 LMLTRQKYDVITADV
+652 LMLTRRRYDIVTADV
-667 IIPLFAGSGNL
+667 IHPIFAGSGNL
-678 YSAEYFTLMRRVLK
+678 YSREYFQLIRQVLN
-692 PGGLVLQWVAGTE
+692 PGGLVLQWAAGTE
-705 AEYKTIARTFL
+705 AEYKSIARTFL
-716 SVFPQTTVW
+716 SVFPETTVW
-725 ADGSLLVGA
+725 VDGSLLVGS
-734 LEPLQLRRAEFDAK
+734 LEPLQLRRAEFEAK
-748 LELPGRAL
+748 LGLPGRAR
-756 GLRDLGVQ
+756 GLHDLGIE
-764 SFDKLLSIFV
+764 SFDKLVTTFV
-774 AGPEELR
+774 AGPDELR
-781 AYLGPGPVL
+781 AYVGPGPIL
-790 TDDRPLAEYFLSLPR
+790 TDDRPLTEYFLSLSR

-819 RYVVGE
+819 RYIVGE